1 MNKIFKKII
10 DLLQNNTI
18 FIALILK
25 KNISIKQNISD
36 LGNKSMD
43 FTLTFR
49 SDFNNNENS
58 KLKSKKYENLE
69 WNTDVENNKKQMVS
83 KKSFSNLLE
92 DNPVTFIKQ

>member
-1 MNKIFKKII
+1 M
-10 DLLQNNTI
+10 QNNTI